1 MQTFIY
7 NKRVFKEYLLILA
20 ASILY
25 AVSTNLFV
33 FPSKVLLGGTSGIA
47 VILAS
52 VFSLTPGTFSVIM
65 NSSLI
70 VLAFVILGKDMA
82 IKTLIGSAFT
92 TFFIGILEKPL
103 SFDQPL
109 VQNPYLAAFIGAAI
123 IAIASGM
130 MFYVDSSSGGTDI
143 VALIVQRF
151 SKLHIGKALL
161 VTDVLIVIVGGV
173 LANTQILISSFF
185 GLLIKTL
192 GIDAVIYTIGKLSTK
207 AQKAK
212 S

>member
-1 MQTFIY
+1 MQTLIR
-7 NKRVFKEYLLILA
+7 NKHALKEYALILV

-25 AVSTNLFV
+25 ALSTNLFI

-52 VFSLTPGTFSVIM
+52 LLPFTPGLYSVIM

-70 VLAFVILGKDMA
+70 VLAFIILGKDMA

-92 TFFIGILEKPL
+92 TLFIGILEKPL
-103 SFDQPL
+103 TFDQPL
-109 VQNPYLAAFIGAAI
+109 VHNPYVAAIIGAAI
-123 IAIASGM
+123 IAVASGM

-151 SKLHIGKALL
+151 SKLNIGKALL
-161 VTDVLIVIVGGV
+161 ITDVMIVVVGGLLSNV
-173 LANTQILISSFF
+173 HIFISSFI

-192 GIDAVIYTIGKLSTK
+192 GIDAVIYGINKFNGKIYK
-207 AQKAK
+207 
-212 S
+212 

>member
-7 NKRVFKEYLLILA
+7 NKRFFKEYSIIII
-20 ASILY
+20 ASLLY
-25 AVSTNLFV
+25 AISTNLFI

-52 VFSLTPGTFSVIM
+52 LFPFTPGTFSVIM

-70 VLAFVILGKDMA
+70 VLAFLILGKDMA
-82 IKTLIGSAFT
+82 IRTLAGSAFT
-92 TFFIGILEKPL
+92 TLFIGILEKPL
-103 SFDQPL
+103 TLEVPL
-109 VQNPYLAAFIGAAI
+109 VQNPYAAAFIGAAI

-161 VTDVLIVIVGGV
+161 VTDVLIVIIGGL
-173 LANTQILISSFF
+173 LADTQILVSSSL

>member
-1 MQTFIY
+1 M
-7 NKRVFKEYLLILA
+7 
-20 ASILY
+20 Y

-52 VFSLTPGTFSVIM
+52 IFPLTPGTFSVIM

-151 SKLHIGKALL
+151 SRLQIGKALL
-161 VTDVLIVIVGGV
+161 VTDALIVIVGGL
-173 LANTQILISSFF
+173 LADSQILISSFF
-185 GLLIKTL
+185 GLLVKTL

>member
-1 MQTFIY
+1 MQTLIC
-7 NKRVFKEYLLILA
+7 NKRLLKEYALILV

-25 AVSTNLFV
+25 ALSTNLFI

-52 VFSLTPGTFSVIM
+52 VLPFTPGLYSVIM

-70 VLAFVILGKDMA
+70 ILAFIILGKDMA
-82 IKTLIGSAFT
+82 IKTLIGSTFT
-92 TFFIGILEKPL
+92 TVFIGILEKPL
-103 SFDQPL
+103 TFDQPL
-109 VQNPYLAAFIGAAI
+109 VQNPYVAAIIGAII

-143 VALIVQRF
+143 IALIVQRF
-151 SKLHIGKALL
+151 SRLNIGKALL
-161 VTDVLIVIVGGV
+161 ITDVMIVVVGGL
-173 LANTQILISSFF
+173 LADVHIFISSFI

-192 GIDAVIYTIGKLSTK
+192 GIDAVIYGIKKINEKST
-207 AQKAK
+207 Q
-212 S
+212 

>member
-1 MQTFIY
+1 MQTLIC
-7 NKRVFKEYLLILA
+7 NKRLLKEYALILV

-25 AVSTNLFV
+25 ALSTNLFI

-52 VFSLTPGTFSVIM
+52 VLPFTPGLYSVIM

-70 VLAFVILGKDMA
+70 VLAFIILGKDMA
-82 IKTLIGSAFT
+82 IKTLIGSTFT
-92 TFFIGILEKPL
+92 TIFIGILEKPL
-103 SFDQPL
+103 TFDQPL
-109 VQNPYLAAFIGAAI
+109 VQNPYVAAIIGAII

-143 VALIVQRF
+143 IALIVQRF
-151 SKLHIGKALL
+151 SKLNIGKALL
-161 VTDVLIVIVGGV
+161 ITDVMIVVVGGL
-173 LANTQILISSFF
+173 LADVHIFISSFI

-192 GIDAVIYTIGKLSTK
+192 GIDAVIYGIKK
-207 AQKAK
+207 IM
-212 S
+212 

>member
-1 MQTFIY
+1 MQTLIC
-7 NKRVFKEYLLILA
+7 NKRLLKEYALILA

-25 AVSTNLFV
+25 ALSTNLFI

-52 VFSLTPGTFSVIM
+52 VLPFTPGLYSVIM

-70 VLAFVILGKDMA
+70 VLAFIILGKDMA
-82 IKTLIGSAFT
+82 IKTLIGSTFT
-92 TFFIGILEKPL
+92 TIFIGILEKPL
-103 SFDQPL
+103 TFDQPL
-109 VQNPYLAAFIGAAI
+109 VQNPYVAAIIGAII

-143 VALIVQRF
+143 IALIVQKF
-151 SKLHIGKALL
+151 SKLNIGKALL
-161 VTDVLIVIVGGV
+161 ITDVMIVVVGGL
-173 LANTQILISSFF
+173 LADVHIFISSFI

-192 GIDAVIYTIGKLSTK
+192 GIDAVIYGIKK
-207 AQKAK
+207 IM
-212 S
+212 

>member
-1 MQTFIY
+1 MQTLIR
-7 NKRVFKEYLLILA
+7 NKHALKEYALILV

-25 AVSTNLFV
+25 ALSTNLFI

-52 VFSLTPGTFSVIM
+52 LLPFTPGLYSVIM

-70 VLAFVILGKDMA
+70 VLAFIILGKDMA

-92 TFFIGILEKPL
+92 TLFIGILEKPL
-103 SFDQPL
+103 TFDQPL
-109 VQNPYLAAFIGAAI
+109 VQNPYVAAIIGAII

-151 SKLHIGKALL
+151 SKLNIGKALL
-161 VTDVLIVIVGGV
+161 ITDVMIVVVGGLLSNV
-173 LANTQILISSFF
+173 HIFISSFI

-192 GIDAVIYTIGKLSTK
+192 GIDAVIYGINKFNGQIYK
-207 AQKAK
+207 
-212 S
+212 